1 MGLPA
6 FLFLGFLVRPP
17 LVDELSVHSGHCP
30 GAIFA
35 VNPLP
40 HEWTDAQAAQVWRA
54 KPSLRKLQRSNSH
67 IMTTYYSWMWVVG
80 LLGVVRSVMQMAEA
94 SAPHPGLYNV
104 VWLVTRFGE
113 GSLSARRL

>member
-1 MGLPA
+1 MPNLRLP
-6 FLFLGFLVRPP
+6 
-17 LVDELSVHSGHCP
+17 
-30 GAIFA
+30 
-35 VNPLP
+35 
-40 HEWTDAQAAQVWRA
+40 QVWRA

-94 SAPHPGLYNV
+94 SAPHPGLYNI

-113 GSLSARRL
+113 GQPDPLRALSMPAGGSA